1 MSVTNT
7 IGTVASAVAA
17 AVSMVALAS
26 VSNMQYTIPPHSAA
40 TVAAAA
46 AASIRYGRNVLS
58 DSSVSSRA
66 SESQHIRTAQDDKK
80 DVKILCC
87 AFEGTTT

>member
-58 DSSVSSRA
+58 DSSVSRA
-66 SESQHIRTAQDDKK
+66 SESQHLRTAQDDKK